1 MVRIA
6 FMNSEMICAKVRNG
20 LDESVFYGHAVS
32 IDEDQKIVSSLGN
45 PYYITFIRSASKP
58 LQAMAIVLTGAYEKF
73 NLNLKHLAIA
83 SGSHN
88 GQKIHTDAV
97 EDLLD
102 KSGVTMDK
110 LLCGTHPPLTRA
122 ARNEFDEA
130 MAKPINHNCSG
141 KHAGMLACCAAKGW
155 RLNDYNSIDHP
166 VQQLT
171 LEIMAKMCGIQ
182 KDQIII
188 GVDGCGVPVFG
199 MPLYNMSVGFSNL
212 SKPDKIEYSLKEAAK
227 LVSEAVKL
235 YPLLIGG
242 EDRVMTAFLEDNP
255 GVVAKDG
262 AEAVF
267 CCGKDGKAFTFKLE
281 CGDGADPFRFTMA
294 RLSPKI
300 GGKVEKLKP
309 FFDIPIM
316 STHNR
321 QVGQLEMR
329 TDWKPW

>member
-1 MVRIA
+1 
-6 FMNSEMICAKVRNG
+6 MNSEMICAKVRNG
-20 LDESVFYGHAVS
+20 LDESVYFGHAVS
-32 IDEDQKIVSSLGN
+32 IDEEQKITSSLGN
-45 PYYITFIRSASKP
+45 PYYTTFIRSSSKP
-58 LQAMAIVLTGAYEKF
+58 IQAMAIVLSGAYEKF
-73 NLNLKHLAIA
+73 NLSLKHLAIA

-88 GQKIHTDAV
+88 GQKVHTDVV

-102 KSGVTMDK
+102 RCGVGLEK
-110 LLCGTHPPLTRA
+110 LLCGVHPPLTRA
-122 ARNEFDEA
+122 ARNEFDETA
-130 MAKPINHNCSG
+130 AKPINHNCSG
-141 KHAGMLACCAAKGW
+141 KHAGMLACCMAMGW
-155 RLNDYNSIDHP
+155 KLDEYNLIEHP
-166 VQQLT
+166 IQQLT
-171 LEIMAKMCGIQ
+171 LEIMAKMCGIK
-182 KDQIII
+182 KDQILI

-212 SKPDKIEYSLKEAAK
+212 SRPDRLENGLGEAAN
-227 LVSEAVKL
+227 LVGEAIKRH
-235 YPLLIGG
+235 PLLMGG

-255 GVVAKDG
+255 DVVAKDG

-281 CGDGADPFRFTMA
+281 SGDGTDPFRFMMA
-294 RLSPKI
+294 RLSPRI

-316 STHNR
+316 TTHNQ